1 MATPEEKS
9 TPKGPKK
16 WTTTKLVPKTLV
28 VDLHVL
34 EDEEMIRS
42 LGRDKFV
49 QLSIHGSKG
58 WQQRVSVPSE
68 NLFIK
73 F

>member
-9 TPKGPKK
+9 TKGPKK
-16 WTTTKLVPKTLV
+16 WTAPRLVPKALA
-28 VDLHVL
+28 VDLCVL

-42 LGRDKFV
+42 LGRDKFLE
-49 QLSIHGSKG
+49 LSIHGSQG
-58 WQQRVSVPSE
+58 WQQGVSVPSE
-68 NLFIK
+68 NPFVI